1 MIVKFCRLFCS
12 NITLLLRVDSHIAL
26 RIFEKIISYAQTVG
40 KDNILRNLLSNKKPK
55 APIFQVLL
63 LDNDANEDIEVQEA
77 TQVDFL
83 QVKEHLRNGGS
94 VFITTKDSQKMVYPK
109 TKAQL
114 NYNRSRRSYGA
125 LFRQHL
131 RSS

>member
-1 MIVKFCRLFCS
+1 MI
-12 NITLLLRVDSHIAL
+12 A
-26 RIFEKIISYAQTVG
+26 
-40 KDNILRNLLSNKKPK
+40 NKKTK
-55 APIFQVLL
+55 NPIFQVLL
-63 LDNDANEDIEVQEA
+63 LDNDASDDVEVQEA
-77 TQVDFL
+77 VQVDFL

-94 VFITTKDSQKMVYPK
+94 VFITSKDSQKQLYPR

-114 NYNRSRRSYGA
+114 NYNKSRRNYGF